1 MFRFL
6 HAADVHLDSPL
17 VGLDRYES
25 APVEAA
31 RGATRRALENLVRVA
46 IDEDVAFVLL
56 AGDLYDGD
64 WKDYRTGLFFVDQ
77 MTKLR
82 EAKIPVFI
90 VAGNHDAASQLTKN
104 LRPPDNVHFFPTKK
118 PTKLLIEAFDVAIHG
133 QGFASRAISED
144 LAAAYPA
151 ADPALFNIGLLH
163 TSLDG
168 REGHATYAPTS
179 ARILAQK
186 GYQYWALGHVHKREV
201 VSKDPWIVFPGNLQ
215 GRHARE
221 LGAKG
226 CTLVTVENG
235 AVVGVEER
243 HVDVLRWSVCHVD
256 VDGSA
261 ATGDVLDGIS
271 RALTV
276 EADRAD
282 GRALAVRVEVNGS
295 VACHDEIAANPD
307 HWMQET
313 RALAIG
319 VSSAEVWVEQVRFA
333 TNRPTDLAV
342 LAGRDDALGSL
353 LRELSIAADRPDEV
367 AALREAL
374 TDIRG
379 ALPPELLS
387 GDDAVDPLSPDLLAR
402 LVSEARELLLARIT
416 REGVMP

>member
-31 RGATRRALENLVRVA
+31 RGATRRALENLVRIA
-46 IDEDVAFVLL
+46 IDEGVAFVLL

-104 LRPPDNVHFFPTKK
+104 LRPPDNVHFFSTKK
-118 PTKLLIEAFDVAIHG
+118 PTTLPVEAFDVAIHG
-133 QGFASRAISED
+133 QGFALRAISED

-186 GYQYWALGHVHKREV
+186 GYQYWALGHVHRREV

-226 CTLVTVENG
+226 CTLVSVENG
-235 AVVGVEER
+235 AVVEVEER
-243 HVDVLRWSVCHVD
+243 PVDVLRWSLCRVD
-256 VDGSA
+256 VDG
-261 ATGDVLDGIS
+261 ATTTNEVLDRIAH
-271 RALTV
+271 ALTV

-282 GRALAVRVEVNGS
+282 GRALAVRVEVTGP
-295 VACHDEIAANPD
+295 VACHDEIVADPD
-307 HWMQET
+307 HWIQEI

-319 VSSAEVWVEQVRFA
+319 VSSADVWVEQVRFA
-333 TNRPTDLAV
+333 MNRPTDLAA
-342 LAGRDDALGSL
+342 LAGRDDAVGSL
-353 LRELSIAADRPDEV
+353 LRELSITADRPDEV
-367 AALREAL
+367 EALREAL
-374 TDIRG
+374 ADIRG

-387 GDDAVDPLSPDLLAR
+387 GDNAVDPRSPDLLAR
-402 LVSEARELLLARIT
+402 LVGEARELLLAKIT
-416 REGVMP
+416 REGVKP